1 MRKLYKGVGASPG
14 IVIGKAF
21 TLQAEDFVVLKVQL
35 KDSEVAAEVKKF
47 NAAIELTKREIKEI
61 ELKVNRDIGSK
72 HSNIFSA
79 HLMIL
84 EDPAMTTEVA
94 KQIRETKLNC
104 EHVFYTAVTRFTD
117 SIAKIDDEYLRERA
131 NDIRDIG
138 RRVLRNIIGKSKETL
153 ADITEESIVF
163 SKDLTPSDTVML
175 RRDKVIGFCTDM
187 GGKTSHTAIMAR
199 ALEIPAV
206 VALSTISTQVNTGD
220 PVIVDGSEGVVIV
233 NPSEEDL
240 RLYDRKLGKFIQEE
254 AQLAK
259 LKDLPAETLDGFG
272 VELAANIE
280 IQDELPLVSR
290 HGATGIGL
298 YRTEFLFLNR
308 PDLPDEEEQFRA
320 YMSAAEAVLPRS
332 VIIRTLDVGG
342 DKLLS
347 NLGLPKEE
355 NPFLGLRAI
364 RLCLARPEIFRTQL
378 RAILRASTLENI
390 KIMFPM
396 ISSVEELRQAAAI
409 LSDVKAELEKQ
420 GVEFD
425 KNIELGAMIEIP
437 SAAVT
442 ADVLAKEVD
451 FFSIGTNDLIQYTLA
466 IDRVN
471 EKLAY
476 MYNPLHP
483 SILRSLKRITSAA
496 HAEGKWVGM
505 CGEMASDTSFT
516 ALLIGLGMDELSTAP
531 ILVPEVKK
539 VIRTIK
545 MEDARAIASA
555 VLSMNDIN
563 AVKKYMKS
571 INTGACKFCS

>member
-1 MRKLYKGVGASPG
+1 MRKLFKGVGASPG
-14 IVIGKAF
+14 IVIGRAF
-21 TLQAEDFVVLKVQL
+21 TLQAEDFVVLKVPL

-47 NAAIELTKREIKEI
+47 NAAVELTKREIREI
-61 ELKVNRDIGSK
+61 ELKVNKDMGSK

-84 EDPAMTTEVA
+84 EDPAMTSDIA
-94 KQIRETKLNC
+94 KQIRETKLNS
-104 EHVFYTAVTRFTD
+104 EYVFHAAVTRFTD

-138 RRVLRNIIGKSKETL
+138 KRVLRNIIGRARETL
-153 ADITEESIVF
+153 ADITDESIVF

-206 VALSTISTQVNTGD
+206 VALSTVSTLINTGD
-220 PVIVDGSEGVVIV
+220 PVIVDGTEGIVIV
-233 NPSEEDL
+233 NPSEDDL
-240 RLYDRKLGKFIQEE
+240 RLYEKKIGKFIQEE

-259 LKDLPAETLDGFG
+259 LKDFPSETLDGH
-272 VELAANIE
+272 VIELAANIE

-308 PDLPDEEEQFRA
+308 PDLPNEDEQFRA
-320 YMSAAEAVLPRS
+320 YKSAAEAALPRS

-364 RLCLARPEIFRTQL
+364 RLCLARPEIFKTQL
-378 RAILRASTLENI
+378 RAILRASTLANI

-396 ISSVEELRQAAAI
+396 ISSVEELRQAMAVYNEVRE
-409 LSDVKAELEKQ
+409 DLEKK

-425 KNIELGAMIEIP
+425 KDLDLGAMIEIP

-483 SILRSLKRITSAA
+483 SILRSIKRIASAA

-505 CGEMASDTSFT
+505 CGEMASDTAFT